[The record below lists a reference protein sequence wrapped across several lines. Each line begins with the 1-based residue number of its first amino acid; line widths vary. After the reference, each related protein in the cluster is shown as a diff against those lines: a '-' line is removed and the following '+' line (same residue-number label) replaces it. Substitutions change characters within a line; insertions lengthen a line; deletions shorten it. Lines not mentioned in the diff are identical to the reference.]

1 MAPRFTR
8 KEAGVRE
15 RQATI
20 EFLGAA
26 REVTGSAALLR
37 SGDRRVLIDCGL
49 FQGGPRSEAR
59 NRAPWPFDPASIDA
73 VVLTHAHLD
82 HSGRLPLLVRDG
94 FRGQIV
100 THRATAE
107 LCAILLKDAAFLA
120 ERDART
126 ENRKRARRHAE
137 PAVPLFTAEDA
148 ERACERFHRVDYDA
162 WEDVADEVRVRLH
175 DAGHILGS
183 AIVELEVLVGAH
195 HRRIVFSGDLGHRGA
210 PVLRDPSRLDGADLV
225 ILESTYGDRLHRPW
239 DHTWRELGE
248 ILLAADRERGNI
260 LVPAFAVGRSQE
272 LLYAFQQNFER
283 WRLDRWRIFLDSP
296 MAIEATRVYT
306 RHAELYDEE
315 AAAVYRRA
323 GNAFTLPNLR
333 ITRSAGESAEI
344 NEIEAGA
351 IVIAGSGMCTG
362 GRIRH
367 HLKHNLWRRGCHVLI
382 VGFQARGTLGRSLV
396 DGAKRVTLWGERIEV
411 AATVHTVGG
420 LSAHADRQGLIS
432 WYEGFRGRPTVVL
445 NHGEP
450 SAIDSLA
457 EALESAAGARVL
469 VARPHGYVDL
479 SARRPRML
487 RARGR

>member
-94 FRGQIV
+94 FRGRIV

-162 WEDVADEVRVRLH
+162 WEDVADGVRVRLH

-183 AIVELEVLVGAH
+183 AIVELEVRVGAQC
-195 HRRIVFSGDLGHRGA
+195 RRVVFSGDLGHRGA

>member
-148 ERACERFHRVDYDA
+148 ERACERFHAQR
-162 WEDVADEVRVRLH
+162 
-175 DAGHILGS
+175 
-183 AIVELEVLVGAH
+183 
-195 HRRIVFSGDLGHRGA
+195 HR
-210 PVLRDPSRLDGADLV
+210 
-225 ILESTYGDRLHRPW
+225 
-239 DHTWRELGE
+239 
-248 ILLAADRERGNI
+248 
-260 LVPAFAVGRSQE
+260 
-272 LLYAFQQNFER
+272 
-283 WRLDRWRIFLDSP
+283 
-296 MAIEATRVYT
+296 
-306 RHAELYDEE
+306 
-315 AAAVYRRA
+315 
-323 GNAFTLPNLR
+323 
-333 ITRSAGESAEI
+333 
-344 NEIEAGA
+344 
-351 IVIAGSGMCTG
+351 
-362 GRIRH
+362 
-367 HLKHNLWRRGCHVLI
+367 
-382 VGFQARGTLGRSLV
+382 
-396 DGAKRVTLWGERIEV
+396 
-411 AATVHTVGG
+411 
-420 LSAHADRQGLIS
+420 
-432 WYEGFRGRPTVVL
+432 
-445 NHGEP
+445 
-450 SAIDSLA
+450 
-457 EALESAAGARVL
+457 
-469 VARPHGYVDL
+469 
-479 SARRPRML
+479 
-487 RARGR
+487 